1 MDETPDIPS
10 PAGAQA
16 AARTA
21 VLVNRQSG
29 TVRSMGEE
37 AARTLLGDA
46 FGGEAD
52 IFLVTGAEVEA
63 TVRRLADS
71 GRFARLIVGGGD
83 GTVASVAGLLAGT
96 GLAMGILPLGTMNL
110 MAKTIG
116 MSADPAEALKQL
128 QGASEQSVDA
138 ARVGG
143 RLFLHHVSFGIQPR
157 MVRIRER
164 LGYSSRLTKMLAGLR
179 ALFSVLL
186 KPQSQ
191 RLSLEADGERRDI
204 KAPALIVS
212 NNIYEDSAWLRQV
225 RLDQGLLG
233 IYALKPMSRMAF
245 LRLALDLLRG
255 RWRDNLN
262 IDEDHARAVKIEIGR
277 RRLGRRRRS
286 IWASIDGELSLLALP
301 VTITSEPSAI
311 SMLVPRPAT
320 T

>member
-1 MDETPDIPS
+1 MDEMRNRQA
-10 PAGAQA
+10 PAEGQ

-29 TVRSMGEE
+29 TVRSMGAD
-37 AARTLLGDA
+37 AAHSLIRAALGD
-46 FGGEAD
+46 EAEV
-52 IFLVTGAEVEA
+52 FLVSGAEVGDY
-63 TVRRLADS
+63 VHRLAGS
-71 GRFARLIVGGGD
+71 KRFSRIIVGGGD

-110 MAKTIG
+110 MAKAIG
-116 MSADPAEALKQL
+116 MSADPAQALNQL
-128 QGASEQSVDA
+128 RDASEETVDA

-164 LGYSSRLTKMLAGLR
+164 LGYSSRFTKMLAGLR
-179 ALFSVLL
+179 AMFSVLL

-191 RLSLEADGERRDI
+191 RLSLELDGERCDI
-204 KAPALIVS
+204 KAPALIFS
-212 NNIYEDSAWLRQV
+212 NNIYENSAWLKPA

-233 IYALKPMSRMAF
+233 VYALKPMSRLAF

-262 IDEDHARAVKIEIGR
+262 IAEQHARSVRIGTGR

-286 IWASIDGELSLLALP
+286 IWASINGELSLLDLP
-301 VTITSEPSAI
+301 VTITSEPAAL
-311 SMLVPRPAT
+311 SMLVPRLPT